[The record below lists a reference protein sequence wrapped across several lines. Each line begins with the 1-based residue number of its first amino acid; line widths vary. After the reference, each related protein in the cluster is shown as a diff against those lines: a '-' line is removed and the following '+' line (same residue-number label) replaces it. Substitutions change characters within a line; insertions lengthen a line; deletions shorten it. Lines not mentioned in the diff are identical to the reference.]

1 MFKTAALLLLV
12 LSFQCINAQIT
23 IILEQHLLRLI
34 CALLE
39 EETWGKVFNLSDFGI
54 APNEQFVIKSGQIE
68 LVIRYW
74 FNYIFSLYCWW
85 KIPWYL

>member
-23 IILEQHLLRLI
+23 LTNNIGTTLI
-34 CALLE
+34 KTDMYSCLE

-54 APNEQFVIKSGQIE
+54 APNEQFVIKSGQIGLLNQI
-68 LVIRYW
+68 LVH
-74 FNYIFSLYCWW
+74 NYIFSLYC
-85 KIPWYL
+85 